1 VIALDKK
8 KPTPEEELTKKI
20 SDDVKHRLRS
30 KREGKEIMFGMG
42 VFGII
47 GWSITVPTLLGVAL
61 GLYLEGRFQ
70 VRFSWTLTLMFAG
83 LIVGCLNAW
92 RWISEK
98 TNSKRK

>member
-1 VIALDKK
+1 MIALDKK
-8 KPTPEEELTKKI
+8 KPTPEEELTTKI

-61 GLYLEGRFQ
+61 GIYLDKRFQ
-70 VRFSWTLTLMFAG
+70 VDFSWTLTLMFAG
-83 LIVGCLNAW
+83 LIMGCYNAW
-92 RWISEK
+92 RWINDKS
-98 TNSKRK
+98 NRRK

>member
-1 VIALDKK
+1 MDKK
-8 KPTPEEELTKKI
+8 KPTPEEDLTNKI
-20 SDDVKHRLRS
+20 SDDVKHRLRA

-61 GLYLEGRFQ
+61 GLYLDARFQ

-83 LIVGCLNAW
+83 LIMGCYNAW
-92 RWISEK
+92 RWINQKS
-98 TNSKRK
+98 NRRK

>member
-1 VIALDKK
+1 
-8 KPTPEEELTKKI
+8 
-20 SDDVKHRLRS
+20 
-30 KREGKEIMFGMG
+30 
-42 VFGII
+42 
-47 GWSITVPTLLGVAL
+47 L